1 MNVKTVEIVHE
12 GGMRLV
18 ARTGSGHDVVM
29 DDAEGGTGPRP
40 TEMVAAALGACTA
53 MDIVSILNKK
63 HQDFDRYAIHVR
75 AVQRDEYPQVFTEV
89 EIVHEVEGPGVDVT
103 AVRRCI
109 ELSATKYCPVSAMLS
124 AGATEIH
131 HRYRVIRTGD
141 SPSTEEGEVLVTGPR
156 EQPDIVG

>member
-18 ARTGSGHDVVM
+18 ARTGSGHSVVM
-29 DDAEGGTGPRP
+29 DDGEGSSGARP
-40 TEMVAAALGACTA
+40 TELVAAALGACTA
-53 MDIVSILNKK
+53 MDVLSILDKK
-63 HQDFDRYAIHVR
+63 RQDFDRYAIHVR
-75 AVQRDEYPQVFTEV
+75 AVQREAYPQVFTEI
-89 EIVHEVEGPGVDVT
+89 EIVHEVEGPGVDVA

-141 SPSTEEGEVLVTGPR
+141 APSTEEGEVLVTGPGAR
-156 EQPDIVG
+156 PDIVD